1 MQKKSDVRKRAARTG
16 LGAKE
21 KRRLT
26 QLVLCAGIFLVVLLG
41 KGLRPDGGLDT
52 ELLRSIRANTD
63 FKEAFSVLGEAAAG
77 REPAVQTLQKLIPAL
92 LGDAEPQDVRRGAEL
107 EQGAAVRF
115 AMEEM
120 SRIPTAEEMLGQ
132 LGRTRETGSEAT
144 ASAEPQT
151 EAAEDKPIPEYNGPE
166 LPEGATMEYLDLGL
180 EETVTPVSGTV
191 SSVFGYREHPVS
203 GEYSF
208 HSGVDLAVDR
218 NTPVKAF
225 AAGTVEFIGESEA
238 YGLYIQ
244 LDHGNGVSTFYCHCS
259 DLYVPKGERVSA
271 GQVIAASGDSGNA
284 TGPHLHLEL
293 KRDGVLLNPLYY
305 IDAQG

>member
-1 MQKKSDVRKRAARTG
+1 MMQKKSGTRKRSARTG

-26 QLVLCAGIFLVVLLG
+26 QLALCAGIFLIVLLG
-41 KGLRPDGGLDT
+41 KGLRPDGELDA
-52 ELLRSIRANTD
+52 ELLRSVRANTD
-63 FKEAFSVLGEAAAG
+63 FKEAFSALGEAITG
-77 REPAVQTLQKLIPAL
+77 KEPAAQTLRRLVPAL
-92 LGDAEPQDVRRGAEL
+92 LGDAAQSDALHGADL
-107 EQGAAVRF
+107 EQGEAVRF
-115 AMEEM
+115 AMERM
-120 SRIPTAEEMLGQ
+120 SRLPTAEDMLEW
-132 LGRTRETGSEAT
+132 LDCAKESGREETQ
-144 ASAEPQT
+144 QT
-151 EAAEDKPIPEYNGPE
+151 EETQDKQIPEYSGPE
-166 LPEGATMEYLDLGL
+166 LPEGASMEYVDLGL
-180 EETVTPVSGTV
+180 EETVTPVSGAV
-191 SSVFGYREHPVS
+191 SSVYGYREHPVS

-305 IDAQG
+305 IDAEG

>member
-1 MQKKSDVRKRAARTG
+1 MQKKSGMRKRSARTG
-16 LGAKE
+16 LGARE

-26 QLVLCAGIFLVVLLG
+26 QLALCAGIFLIVLLG
-41 KGLRPDGGLDT
+41 KGLRPDGGLDA
-52 ELLRSIRANTD
+52 ELLRSVRADTD
-63 FKEAFSVLGEAAAG
+63 FKEAFSALGEAITG
-77 REPAVQTLQKLIPAL
+77 KEPAAQTLQRLVPAL
-92 LGDAEPQDVRRGAEL
+92 LGNAAQVDALHGSDL
-107 EQGAAVRF
+107 EQGEAVRF
-115 AMEEM
+115 AMEQM
-120 SRIPTAEEMLGQ
+120 SRIPTAENMLER
-132 LGRTRETGSEAT
+132 LDRTKETGMEEAALT
-144 ASAEPQT
+144 QQT
-151 EAAEDKPIPEYNGPE
+151 EETQDKQIPEYNGPE
-166 LPEGATMEYLDLGL
+166 LPEGATMEYVDLEL
-180 EETVTPVSGTV
+180 EETVTPVSGVV
-191 SSVFGYREHPVS
+191 SSVYGYREHPVS

-244 LDHGNGVSTFYCHCS
+244 LDHGNGVSTFYCHCA
-259 DLYVPKGERVSA
+259 DLYAPKGAQVSA

-293 KRDGVLLNPLYY
+293 RRDGVLLNPLYY